1 MAEKYQIE
9 LTPAAELDLLDI
21 VEYLMEEVSP
31 DTAEHV
37 NDGILATIE
46 TLEILPHRNPKLDF
60 SPQHRFIL
68 KWSYKIVY
76 TIVEEDSTVLVV
88 GIEHTSRNPQILVER
103 FGD

>member
-21 VEYLMEEVSP
+21 VEYLLEEVSLNV
-31 DTAEHV
+31 AEHV
-37 NDGILATIE
+37 NDGILTTIE

-60 SPQHRFIL
+60 SPKHRFII

-88 GIEHTSRNPQILVER
+88 GIEHTSRNPQRLIKR
-103 FGD
+103 FED